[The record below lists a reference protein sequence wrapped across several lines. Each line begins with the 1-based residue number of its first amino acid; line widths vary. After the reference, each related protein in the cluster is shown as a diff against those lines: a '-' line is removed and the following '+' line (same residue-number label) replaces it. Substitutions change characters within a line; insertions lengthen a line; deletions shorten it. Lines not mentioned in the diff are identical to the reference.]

1 MIFFYYT
8 CAPGGI
14 IFKLSNLQREKTMAQ
29 TRVNCPRCRT
39 PIQAD
44 VEQLFDL
51 NIDPQA
57 KQRLLSGGV
66 NVVNCPTCGY
76 TGNVSVPIVYHD
88 PDKELLLTFF
98 PPDMGTPVNEQ
109 ERMIGPLI
117 NRVVDRLPAEKRKA
131 YLLRP
136 QAMLTFQTMI
146 DRILEADGITKEMIE
161 EQEQRLNLLRRL
173 LSTSTPEAREEI
185 IRQEESIIDEGF
197 FMMLAQLAEV
207 SMQQGEQRTAQAL
220 AGLQAELLEHTNLG
234 RELKERSDET
244 QAAVRSLQEAQ
255 EKGLTR
261 EKLLDLL
268 VEAPTET
275 RLVALVGLA
284 RTGLDYQFFQILS
297 LRIEQ
302 ATGEE
307 KTHLLTLREKLLDL
321 TRQIDEEIQK
331 QMDEAAKLLETIL
344 NAPDIEKATMEHM
357 AEFND
362 AFVNVIKSELQDAQ
376 QRQDGDRF
384 GKLQRIIRIL
394 QQASTPPEVELVEQ
408 LIGAA
413 DEEGRRQILEANSE
427 MVTSEFLQLL
437 NQLAVQSETEGQ
449 PAEVV
454 NALQTAYKSAM
465 RFSMERNF
473 RKN

>member
-1 MIFFYYT
+1 
-8 CAPGGI
+8 
-14 IFKLSNLQREKTMAQ
+14 MAQ

-244 QAAVRSLQEAQ
+244 QAAVDR
-255 EKGLTR
+255 
-261 EKLLDLL
+261 
-268 VEAPTET
+268 
-275 RLVALVGLA
+275 
-284 RTGLDYQFFQILS
+284 
-297 LRIEQ
+297 
-302 ATGEE
+302 
-307 KTHLLTLREKLLDL
+307 
-321 TRQIDEEIQK
+321 
-331 QMDEAAKLLETIL
+331 
-344 NAPDIEKATMEHM
+344 
-357 AEFND
+357 
-362 AFVNVIKSELQDAQ
+362 KS
-376 QRQDGDRF
+376 
-384 GKLQRIIRIL
+384 
-394 QQASTPPEVELVEQ
+394 
-408 LIGAA
+408 
-413 DEEGRRQILEANSE
+413 
-427 MVTSEFLQLL
+427 
-437 NQLAVQSETEGQ
+437 
-449 PAEVV
+449 VV
-454 NALQTAYKSAM
+454 
-465 RFSMERNF
+465 
-473 RKN
+473 

>member
-1 MIFFYYT
+1 
-8 CAPGGI
+8 
-14 IFKLSNLQREKTMAQ
+14 MAQ

-384 GKLQRIIRIL
+384 DKLQKVVKVL

>member
-1 MIFFYYT
+1 
-8 CAPGGI
+8 
-14 IFKLSNLQREKTMAQ
+14 MAQ

-220 AGLQAELLEHTNLG
+220 AGLQSDLLEKTNRR
-234 RELKERSDET
+234 RELMESSDET

-307 KTHLLTLREKLLDL
+307 KTRLLTLREKLLDL

>member
-1 MIFFYYT
+1 
-8 CAPGGI
+8 
-14 IFKLSNLQREKTMAQ
+14 MAQ

-220 AGLQAELLEHTNLG
+220 AGLQAELLEHTSLG

-307 KTHLLTLREKLLDL
+307 KTRLLTLREKLLDL

-384 GKLQRIIRIL
+384 GKLQKIIRIL

>member
-1 MIFFYYT
+1 
-8 CAPGGI
+8 
-14 IFKLSNLQREKTMAQ
+14 MAQ

-307 KTHLLTLREKLLDL
+307 KTRLLTLREKLLDL

-384 GKLQRIIRIL
+384 GKLQKIIRIL

>member
-1 MIFFYYT
+1 
-8 CAPGGI
+8 
-14 IFKLSNLQREKTMAQ
+14 MAQ

-173 LSTSTPEAREEI
+173 LSTTTPEAREEI

-220 AGLQAELLEHTNLG
+220 AGLQAELLEHTSLG

>member
-1 MIFFYYT
+1 MM
-8 CAPGGI
+8 
-14 IFKLSNLQREKTMAQ
+14 SQ
-29 TRVNCPRCRT
+29 TRINCPRCRT

-51 NIDPQA
+51 NSDPQA

-76 TGNVSVPIVYHD
+76 TGNVGVPIVYHD

-117 NRVVDRLPAEKRKA
+117 NRVVDRLPMEKRKA

-146 DRILEADGITKEMIE
+146 DKILEADGITKEMIE
-161 EQEQRLNLLRRL
+161 EQEKRLNLLRRL
-173 LSTSTPEAREEI
+173 LSTTTAETRVEIMRSEEKL
-185 IRQEESIIDEGF
+185 IDEAF

-220 AGLQAELLEHTNLG
+220 AGLQAELLENTKLG
-234 RELKERSDET
+234 KELKERSDET
-244 QAAVRSLQEAQ
+244 QAAIRSLQEAG

-261 EKLLDLL
+261 EKLLDLI
-268 VEAPTET
+268 VNAPTET
-275 RLVALVGLA
+275 RLTALVGLA
-284 RTGLDYQFFQILS
+284 RSGLDYQFFQILS
-297 LRIEQ
+297 SRIEQ
-302 ATGEE
+302 ASGEE
-307 KTHLLTLREKLLDL
+307 KTRLLELREKILNM
-321 TRQIDEEIQK
+321 TRRIDEEVQK
-331 QMDEAAKLLETIL
+331 QMDESNKLLEKIL
-344 NAPDIEKATMEHM
+344 GEPDIEKAT
-357 AEFND
+357 AEQLGEIND
-362 AFVNVIKSELQDAQ
+362 TFVNVLKSELQEAQ
-376 QRQDGDRF
+376 QQHDKERF
-384 GKLQRIIRIL
+384 DKLQRVIKVL

-408 LIGAA
+408 LIGAT
-413 DEEGRRQILEANSE
+413 DEAGRRKILESNSE
-427 MVTSEFLQLL
+427 MITPEFLQLL

-449 PAEVV
+449 PEEVV

-465 RFSMERNF
+465 RFSMERNY

>member
-1 MIFFYYT
+1 
-8 CAPGGI
+8 
-14 IFKLSNLQREKTMAQ
+14 MAQ

>member
-1 MIFFYYT
+1 
-8 CAPGGI
+8 
-14 IFKLSNLQREKTMAQ
+14 
-29 TRVNCPRCRT
+29 
-39 PIQAD
+39 
-44 VEQLFDL
+44 
-51 NIDPQA
+51 
-57 KQRLLSGGV
+57 
-66 NVVNCPTCGY
+66 
-76 TGNVSVPIVYHD
+76 
-88 PDKELLLTFF
+88 
-98 PPDMGTPVNEQ
+98 
-109 ERMIGPLI
+109 
-117 NRVVDRLPAEKRKA
+117 
-131 YLLRP
+131 
-136 QAMLTFQTMI
+136 MLTFQTMI

-307 KTHLLTLREKLLDL
+307 KTRLLTLREKLLDL

-384 GKLQRIIRIL
+384 DKLQKIIRSSCNKP
-394 QQASTPPEVELVEQ
+394 AP
-408 LIGAA
+408 
-413 DEEGRRQILEANSE
+413 RRKWNLWNS
-427 MVTSEFLQLL
+427 
-437 NQLAVQSETEGQ
+437 
-449 PAEVV
+449 
-454 NALQTAYKSAM
+454 
-465 RFSMERNF
+465 
-473 RKN
+473 

>member
-1 MIFFYYT
+1 
-8 CAPGGI
+8 
-14 IFKLSNLQREKTMAQ
+14 MAQ

-173 LSTSTPEAREEI
+173 LSTTTPEAREEI

-307 KTHLLTLREKLLDL
+307 KTRLLTLREKLLDL

>member
-1 MIFFYYT
+1 
-8 CAPGGI
+8 
-14 IFKLSNLQREKTMAQ
+14 MAQ

-307 KTHLLTLREKLLDL
+307 KTRLLTLREKLLDL

>member
-1 MIFFYYT
+1 
-8 CAPGGI
+8 
-14 IFKLSNLQREKTMAQ
+14 MAQ

-51 NIDPQA
+51 NSDPQA

-76 TGNVSVPIVYHD
+76 TGNVGVPIVYHD

-117 NRVVDRLPAEKRKA
+117 NRVVDRLPMEKRKA

-146 DRILEADGITKEMIE
+146 DKILEADGITKEMIE
-161 EQEQRLNLLRRL
+161 EQEKRLNLLRRL
-173 LSTSTPEAREEI
+173 LSTTTAETRVEIMRSEEKL
-185 IRQEESIIDEGF
+185 IDEAF

-220 AGLQAELLEHTNLG
+220 AGLQAELLENTKLG
-234 RELKERSDET
+234 KELKERSDET
-244 QAAVRSLQEAQ
+244 QAAIRSLQEAG

-261 EKLLDLL
+261 EKLLDLI
-268 VEAPTET
+268 VNAPTET
-275 RLVALVGLA
+275 RLTALVGLA
-284 RTGLDYQFFQILS
+284 RSGLDYQFFQILS
-297 LRIEQ
+297 SRIEQ
-302 ATGEE
+302 ASGEE
-307 KTHLLTLREKLLDL
+307 KTRLLELREKILNM
-321 TRQIDEEIQK
+321 TRRIDEEVQK
-331 QMDEAAKLLETIL
+331 QMDESNKLLEKIL
-344 NAPDIEKATMEHM
+344 GEPDIEKAT
-357 AEFND
+357 AEQLGEIND
-362 AFVNVIKSELQDAQ
+362 TFVNVLKSELQEAQ
-376 QRQDGDRF
+376 QQHDKERF
-384 GKLQRIIRIL
+384 DKLQRVIKVL

-408 LIGAA
+408 LIGAT
-413 DEEGRRQILEANSE
+413 DEAGRRKILESNSE
-427 MVTSEFLQLL
+427 MITPEFLQLL

-449 PAEVV
+449 PEEVV

-465 RFSMERNF
+465 RFSMERNY

>member
-1 MIFFYYT
+1 
-8 CAPGGI
+8 
-14 IFKLSNLQREKTMAQ
+14 MAQ

-307 KTHLLTLREKLLDL
+307 KTRLLTLREKLLDL

-384 GKLQRIIRIL
+384 DKLQKVVKVL

>member
-1 MIFFYYT
+1 
-8 CAPGGI
+8 
-14 IFKLSNLQREKTMAQ
+14 MAQ

-173 LSTSTPEAREEI
+173 LSTTTPEAREEI

>member
-1 MIFFYYT
+1 
-8 CAPGGI
+8 
-14 IFKLSNLQREKTMAQ
+14 MAQ

-307 KTHLLTLREKLLDL
+307 KTHLLTLREKLLGL

>member
-1 MIFFYYT
+1 
-8 CAPGGI
+8 
-14 IFKLSNLQREKTMAQ
+14 MAQ

-220 AGLQAELLEHTNLG
+220 AGLQAELLEHTSLG

-384 GKLQRIIRIL
+384 GKLQKIIRIL

>member
-1 MIFFYYT
+1 
-8 CAPGGI
+8 
-14 IFKLSNLQREKTMAQ
+14 MAQ

-427 MVTSEFLQLL
+427 MVTS
-437 NQLAVQSETEGQ
+437 
-449 PAEVV
+449 
-454 NALQTAYKSAM
+454 
-465 RFSMERNF
+465 
-473 RKN
+473 

>member
-1 MIFFYYT
+1 
-8 CAPGGI
+8 
-14 IFKLSNLQREKTMAQ
+14 MAQ

-173 LSTSTPEAREEI
+173 LSTTTPEAREEI

-220 AGLQAELLEHTNLG
+220 AGLQAELLEHTSLG

-307 KTHLLTLREKLLDL
+307 KTRLLTLREKLLDL

-384 GKLQRIIRIL
+384 GKLQKIIRIL

>member
-1 MIFFYYT
+1 
-8 CAPGGI
+8 
-14 IFKLSNLQREKTMAQ
+14 MAQ

-427 MVTSEFLQLL
+427 MVKIGR
-437 NQLAVQSETEGQ
+437 AHV
-449 PAEVV
+449 
-454 NALQTAYKSAM
+454 
-465 RFSMERNF
+465 
-473 RKN
+473 

>member
-1 MIFFYYT
+1 
-8 CAPGGI
+8 
-14 IFKLSNLQREKTMAQ
+14 MAQ

-173 LSTSTPEAREEI
+173 LSTTTPEAREEI

-307 KTHLLTLREKLLDL
+307 KTRLLALREKLLDL

-384 GKLQRIIRIL
+384 DKLQKVVKVL

>member
-1 MIFFYYT
+1 
-8 CAPGGI
+8 
-14 IFKLSNLQREKTMAQ
+14 MAQ

-220 AGLQAELLEHTNLG
+220 AGLQAELLEHTSLG

-307 KTHLLTLREKLLDL
+307 KTRLLTLREKLLDL

>member
-1 MIFFYYT
+1 
-8 CAPGGI
+8 
-14 IFKLSNLQREKTMAQ
+14 
-29 TRVNCPRCRT
+29 
-39 PIQAD
+39 
-44 VEQLFDL
+44 
-51 NIDPQA
+51 
-57 KQRLLSGGV
+57 
-66 NVVNCPTCGY
+66 VVNCPTCGY

>member
-1 MIFFYYT
+1 
-8 CAPGGI
+8 
-14 IFKLSNLQREKTMAQ
+14 MAQ

-437 NQLAVQSETEGQ
+437 NQLAVQS
-449 PAEVV
+449 
-454 NALQTAYKSAM
+454 
-465 RFSMERNF
+465 
-473 RKN
+473 

>member
-1 MIFFYYT
+1 
-8 CAPGGI
+8 
-14 IFKLSNLQREKTMAQ
+14 
-29 TRVNCPRCRT
+29 
-39 PIQAD
+39 
-44 VEQLFDL
+44 
-51 NIDPQA
+51 
-57 KQRLLSGGV
+57 
-66 NVVNCPTCGY
+66 
-76 TGNVSVPIVYHD
+76 
-88 PDKELLLTFF
+88 
-98 PPDMGTPVNEQ
+98 
-109 ERMIGPLI
+109 
-117 NRVVDRLPAEKRKA
+117 
-131 YLLRP
+131 
-136 QAMLTFQTMI
+136 
-146 DRILEADGITKEMIE
+146 
-161 EQEQRLNLLRRL
+161 
-173 LSTSTPEAREEI
+173 
-185 IRQEESIIDEGF
+185 
-197 FMMLAQLAEV
+197 MMLAQLAEV

>member
-1 MIFFYYT
+1 
-8 CAPGGI
+8 
-14 IFKLSNLQREKTMAQ
+14 
-29 TRVNCPRCRT
+29 
-39 PIQAD
+39 
-44 VEQLFDL
+44 
-51 NIDPQA
+51 
-57 KQRLLSGGV
+57 
-66 NVVNCPTCGY
+66 
-76 TGNVSVPIVYHD
+76 
-88 PDKELLLTFF
+88 
-98 PPDMGTPVNEQ
+98 
-109 ERMIGPLI
+109 
-117 NRVVDRLPAEKRKA
+117 
-131 YLLRP
+131 
-136 QAMLTFQTMI
+136 
-146 DRILEADGITKEMIE
+146 
-161 EQEQRLNLLRRL
+161 
-173 LSTSTPEAREEI
+173 
-185 IRQEESIIDEGF
+185 
-197 FMMLAQLAEV
+197 
-207 SMQQGEQRTAQAL
+207 
-220 AGLQAELLEHTNLG
+220 
-234 RELKERSDET
+234 
-244 QAAVRSLQEAQ
+244 
-255 EKGLTR
+255 
-261 EKLLDLL
+261 

-307 KTHLLTLREKLLDL
+307 KTRLLTLREKLLDL

>member
-1 MIFFYYT
+1 
-8 CAPGGI
+8 
-14 IFKLSNLQREKTMAQ
+14 MAQ

-173 LSTSTPEAREEI
+173 LSTTTPEAREEI

-220 AGLQAELLEHTNLG
+220 AGLQAELLEHTSLG

-307 KTHLLTLREKLLDL
+307 KTRLLTLREKLLDL

>member
-1 MIFFYYT
+1 
-8 CAPGGI
+8 
-14 IFKLSNLQREKTMAQ
+14 MAQ

-173 LSTSTPEAREEI
+173 LSTTTPEAREEI

-307 KTHLLTLREKLLDL
+307 KTRLLTLREKLLDL

-384 GKLQRIIRIL
+384 GKLQKIIRIL

>member
-307 KTHLLTLREKLLDL
+307 KTRLLTLREKLLDL

-344 NAPDIEKATMEHM
+344 NAPDIEKATM
-357 AEFND
+357 
-362 AFVNVIKSELQDAQ
+362 
-376 QRQDGDRF
+376 
-384 GKLQRIIRIL
+384 
-394 QQASTPPEVELVEQ
+394 
-408 LIGAA
+408 
-413 DEEGRRQILEANSE
+413 
-427 MVTSEFLQLL
+427 
-437 NQLAVQSETEGQ
+437 
-449 PAEVV
+449 
-454 NALQTAYKSAM
+454 
-465 RFSMERNF
+465 
-473 RKN
+473 